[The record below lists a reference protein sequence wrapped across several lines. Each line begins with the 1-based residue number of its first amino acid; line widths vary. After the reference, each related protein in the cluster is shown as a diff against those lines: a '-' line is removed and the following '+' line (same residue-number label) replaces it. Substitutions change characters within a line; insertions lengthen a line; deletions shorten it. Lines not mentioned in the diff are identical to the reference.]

1 MEAGGRKS
9 TSVQIFGNV
18 YQIRGD
24 VKPEYMLEVARYVDE
39 KMRDIGSR
47 QASASTTKLA
57 ILVALHVTD
66 ELFRE
71 RSGKERLIESANS
84 RIDRLAARLREARS

>member
-18 YQIRGD
+18 YQIKGD
-24 VKPEYMLEVARYVDE
+24 VKPEYLLEVARYVDE
-39 KMRDIGSR
+39 KMREIGTR

-57 ILVALHVTD
+57 ILVALHIAD
-66 ELFRE
+66 ELFGMRRARE
-71 RSGKERLIESANS
+71 ELVDSANG
-84 RIDRLAARLREARS
+84 RVDRLAARLREARS